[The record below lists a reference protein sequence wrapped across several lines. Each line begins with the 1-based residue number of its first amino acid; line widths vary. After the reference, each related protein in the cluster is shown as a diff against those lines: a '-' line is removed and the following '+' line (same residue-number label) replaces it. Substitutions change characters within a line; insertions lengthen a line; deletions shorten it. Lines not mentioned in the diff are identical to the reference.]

1 MEKIS
6 IKTTEKVDSGRFARH
21 DLLGGWWSQDKL
33 ARSHVLIV
41 GVGALGNE
49 IVKNLAMFGVGKIT
63 IVDYDW
69 IEESNLNRC
78 VLFTEDDVLGDKVY
92 KVDAVARNV
101 ARINSKMVVNTLK
114 EDVHAIVR
122 DDPDFFKQFDVV
134 ALALDNWPARIS
146 VGNLAYD
153 YGVPVVNGGMRA
165 FDGTVFVAI
174 PPETPC
180 VECLLPASTKAAIM
194 KVVYSCTTKGE
205 IIYDGFDYIKVPTI
219 TTTNS
224 VIGALQSQEII
235 FLLHGFSQYKETG
248 IWPIEVPKPLWGQ
261 KAEFYGRTHNLIVY
275 DATINDA
282 CEYHNSLKMLDTS
295 FVSDI
300 PTVLTVIIDGE
311 KVELELEADGD
322 DGAYTVA
329 DIVATLKAANFA
341 INNLYCGG
349 KLLADTMAISEITA
363 IVLEAS

>member
-1 MEKIS
+1 MTKKSDNVEKIS
-6 IKTTEKVDSGRFARH
+6 IKTTEKVNSGRFARH
-21 DLLGGWWSQDKL
+21 DLLGGWWDQDKL
-33 ARSHVLIV
+33 AGSHVLIV

-49 IVKNLAMFGVGKIT
+49 IVKNLAMFGVGEVT

-92 KVDAVARNV
+92 KVDAVARNI
-101 ARINSKMVVNTLK
+101 ARINSKMVVNALK

-153 YGVPVVNGGMRA
+153 YGVPVVNGGMRS

-205 IIYDGFDYIKVPTI
+205 IIYDGFDYIKIPTI

-224 VIGALQSQEII
+224 IIAALQSQEVI
-235 FLLHGFSQYKETG
+235 FLLHGFSIYKKTG
-248 IWPIEVPKPLWGQ
+248 TWPTQVPKPLWGQ
-261 KAEFYGRTHNLIVY
+261 KAEFYGRTHNLVVY
-275 DATINDA
+275 DTSINDA
-282 CEYHNSLKMLDTS
+282 CEYHNSLKMLDASGAPTILKL
-295 FVSDI
+295 DI
-300 PTVLTVIIDGE
+300 GGE
-311 KVELELEADGD
+311 EIELEADGN
-322 DGAYTVA
+322 YTVFDIIGTLQDA
-329 DIVATLKAANFA
+329 DFIIK
-341 INNLYCGG
+341 NLYCDGEKMEG
-349 KLLADTMAISEITA
+349 ET
-363 IVLEAS
+363 IVSDFATGMLVAR